1 MAKTASG
8 KNGKE
13 TKVYFRGSTAGLKI
27 LNSANYMYMK
37 YNTITDGG
45 STAPL
50 YC

>member
-37 YNTITDGG
+37 YNNEDTLK
-45 STAPL
+45 STEVA
-50 YC
+50 

>member
-27 LNSANYMYMK
+27 VNSANYMYMK
-37 YNTITDGG
+37 YKNEDTLK
-45 STAPL
+45 STEVA
-50 YC
+50 

>member
-27 LNSANYMYMK
+27 LNSANYMNMK
-37 YNTITDGG
+37 YKNGDTLK
-45 STAPL
+45 STEVA
-50 YC
+50 